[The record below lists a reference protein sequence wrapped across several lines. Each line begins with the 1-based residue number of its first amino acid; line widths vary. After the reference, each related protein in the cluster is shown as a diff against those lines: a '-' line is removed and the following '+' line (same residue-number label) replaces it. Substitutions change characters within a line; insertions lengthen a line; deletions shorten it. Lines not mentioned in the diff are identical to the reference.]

1 MIYSLKNEHNTAFEK
16 LLDNSVDFLQNKA
29 VREAKY
35 FKSRL
40 GIKLEKDVYEVMCS
54 LAVNSEFENN
64 IELIS
69 GQRFPD
75 IVSFINE
82 QHGFGVEVKT
92 SSQNHWKT
100 TGSSIFEGT
109 RVDNIDRIYLMYG
122 KLADPIEFRYR
133 RYEECLYNVAITHS
147 PRYLIDMDTKVGD
160 SIFDKIGVDYE
171 SLRNLKNPFVPVR
184 NYIKQ
189 NQCKPGEE
197 VWWLES
203 DNHKSSDIIKLWKH
217 LSSLEKKA
225 LRIQAIVLFPQMFSE
240 GQDKYSN
247 VATWLVAEHHIVHPS
262 LRDTFSAGGKKELIF
277 GQKTIV
283 VSKMM
288 SHLAEDYLNILE
300 MVEATDKEKL
310 TYHWTIKKAFSNKI
324 NTWKNLVNK
333 YSGLEITDLLDH
345 EYDTRT

>member
-1 MIYSLKNEHNTAFEK
+1 MIYSLKNEHNAVFEK

-29 VREAKY
+29 VREAQY

-40 GIKLEKDVYEVMCS
+40 GIKLEKDVYEVMCA

-109 RVDNIDRIYLMYG
+109 RIDNIDRIYLLYG
-122 KLADPIEFRYR
+122 KLADPIEFKYR

-147 PRYLIDMDTKVGD
+147 PRYLIDMETKAGD

-171 SLRNLKNPFVPVR
+171 SLRNLKNPFAPVR

-189 NQCKPGEE
+189 NKCKPGEE

-203 DNHKSSDIIKLWKH
+203 DNQESSDIVKLWKN
-217 LSSLEKKA
+217 LTLIEQKN
-225 LRIQAIVLFPQMFSE
+225 LRIRAMVLFPQIFGE
-240 GQDKYSN
+240 DQNKYSN
-247 VATWLVAEHHIVHPS
+247 VATWLVAEHHVVHPS
-262 LRDTFSAGGKKELIF
+262 LRDTFSAGGKQELIV
-277 GQKTIV
+277 GSETIIV
-283 VSKMM
+283 PRMIKY
-288 SHLAEDYLNILE
+288 LAENYADIME
-300 MVEATDKEKL
+300 MLRVTDHDKL
-310 TYHWTIKKAFSNKI
+310 KYHWKI
-324 NTWKNLVNK
+324 DKFIRNEVSTWKELVNK
-333 YSGLEITDLLDH
+333 YYGSKIIDLLD
-345 EYDTRT
+345 EQ